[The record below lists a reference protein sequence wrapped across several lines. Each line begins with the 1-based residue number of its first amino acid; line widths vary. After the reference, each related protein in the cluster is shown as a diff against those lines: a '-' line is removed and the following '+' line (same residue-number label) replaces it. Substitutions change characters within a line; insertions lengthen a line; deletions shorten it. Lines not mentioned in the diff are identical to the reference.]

1 MWGKHKGYF
10 DPVDANSIGQAF
22 LPGALGH
29 LNDGTTT
36 VELDELCTSN
46 LPPELLE
53 AAEEI
58 LGFPDTVLAALDL
71 CVYTSFDPAAWRGT
85 AGLTYA
91 LDVTVNEVSMQA
103 STSIVIPAVQVDSAW
118 FQSPG
123 TIDSLGVMYAQFTD
137 PDTLGNAYRWFAK
150 RINVR
155 PDWDPLAG
163 QVKDADFVAPLGSVT
178 DDAFFN
184 GLSFEFSAFRVVR
197 QRAAQHGT
205 TISGPA
211 QRRDISRSGT
221 RWWCECVRSMNTCF
235 RRSAA
240 MKT

>member
-1 MWGKHKGYF
+1 MERPPSSWM
-10 DPVDANSIGQAF
+10 
-22 LPGALGH
+22 
-29 LNDGTTT
+29 
-36 VELDELCTSN
+36 ELCTSN
-46 LPPELLE
+46 LPPEMLE

-71 CVYTSFDPAAWRGT
+71 CVYTSFDPAWRGT

-103 STSIVIPAVQVDSAW
+103 STSIIPAVQVDSAW

-184 GLSFEFSAFRVVR
+184 GLSFEFSAFRVQQQGAR
-197 QRAAQHGT
+197 RGT
-205 TISGPA
+205 TNSA
-211 QRRDISRSGT
+211 LARRRAILRWGT
-221 RWWCECVRSMNTCF
+221 RWWCGCVRSMRRYF